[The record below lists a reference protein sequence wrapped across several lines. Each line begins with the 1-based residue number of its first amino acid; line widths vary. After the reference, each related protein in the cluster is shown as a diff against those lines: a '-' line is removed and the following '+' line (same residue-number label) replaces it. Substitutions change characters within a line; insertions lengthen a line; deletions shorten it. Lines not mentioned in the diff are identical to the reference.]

1 MTKKLTRG
9 LPKTAG
15 KAATKKR
22 GRPFIPE
29 GERVEYTKMSMQLP
43 TPLYDDLQ
51 AKSKELRRTKTSI
64 LIELIENFL
73 RGDK

>member
-1 MTKKLTRG
+1 MTKKLKRG

-15 KAATKKR
+15 KATTKKR
-22 GRPFIPE
+22 GRPFTPE
-29 GERVEYTKMSMQLP
+29 GERIEYTKMSMQLP

-64 LIELIENFL
+64 IVELIVNFL